1 MEGELTFD
9 WPQSHATVAEEC
21 RAAREGVAIFDQSY
35 FGKFYLNGPDA
46 DQAVQY
52 LCGADMEG
60 KRIGSVTYTPLCNS
74 RGGVEADLTVTKL
87 QNSKGEN
94 YYYFAAGGNTATKD
108 LAWIRNVLEDHNFD
122 AHIEDHSASM
132 TLISVQGPHSRR
144 LLQSLTDSD
153 MNLGFI
159 CLTLRY
165 SYNIDTT
172 ECRTSARVANPML

>member
-1 MEGELTFD
+1 M
-9 WPQSHATVAEEC
+9 AV
-21 RAAREGVAIFDQSY
+21 FDQSY

-52 LCGADMEG
+52 LCGADMEN

-87 QNSKGEN
+87 QNPKGDN
-94 YYYFAAGGNTATKD
+94 CYYFAAGGNTATKD
-108 LAWIRNVLEDHNFD
+108 LAWIRKVLEDKNFD
-122 AHIEDHSASM
+122 AHIEDHSESM

-153 MNLGFI
+153 MSLDFVCMILDSSN
-159 CLTLRY
+159 
-165 SYNIDTT
+165 
-172 ECRTSARVANPML
+172 NPPTFRKVLKPEALKL